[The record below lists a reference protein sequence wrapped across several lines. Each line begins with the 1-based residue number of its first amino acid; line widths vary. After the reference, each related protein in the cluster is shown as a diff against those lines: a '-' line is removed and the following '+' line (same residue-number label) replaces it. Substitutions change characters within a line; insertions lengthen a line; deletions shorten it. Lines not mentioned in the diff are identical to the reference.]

1 MLKIDMI
8 VLGRIKEK
16 YLNEAIDEYKK
27 RLSRFTTLNII
38 ELKDRDKPDKLSDAE
53 LEKIIDEESEEIL
66 ARVDETSYIITLE
79 IAGKLLTSE
88 EFAEKVKEVAVSG
101 YSKITLIIGG
111 SNGFNKK
118 VSDKA
123 DLKLSFGRMTMNHKL
138 MRVVL
143 LEQIFRCFKII
154 NGEAYH
160 K

>member
-1 MLKIDMI
+1 MLKIDLI
-8 VLGRIKEK
+8 VLGKIKEK

-27 RLSRFTTLNII
+27 RISRFASLNIV

-53 LEKIIDEESEEIL
+53 LDKIIDEESEEIL
-66 ARVDETSYIITLE
+66 TKVDETSYVITLE

-88 EFAEKVKEVAVSG
+88 EFAEEIKNVSVRG

-118 VSDKA
+118 VSNKA

-143 LEQIFRCFKII
+143 MEQVFRCFKII
-154 NGEAYH
+154 NNEAYH

>member
-1 MLKIDMI
+1 MLKIDLI
-8 VLGRIKEK
+8 VLGKIKEK

-27 RLSRFTTLNII
+27 RISRFASLNIV

-66 ARVDETSYIITLE
+66 TKIDEDSFVITLE
-79 IAGKLLTSE
+79 IEGKLLTSE
-88 EFAEKVKEVAVSG
+88 EFAEEIKNVSVRG

-118 VSDKA
+118 VSSKA

-154 NGEAYH
+154 NNEAYH

>member
-1 MLKIDMI
+1 MLKIDLI
-8 VLGRIKEK
+8 VLGKIKEK

-27 RLSRFTTLNII
+27 RISRFASLNIV

-53 LEKIIDEESEEIL
+53 LDKIIDEESEEIL
-66 ARVDETSYIITLE
+66 TKIDEQSFVITLE

-88 EFAEKVKEVAVSG
+88 EFAEEIKNVSVRG

-118 VSDKA
+118 VSNKA

-154 NGEAYH
+154 NNEAYH

>member
-1 MLKIDMI
+1 MLKIDLI
-8 VLGRIKEK
+8 VLGKIKEK

-27 RLSRFTTLNII
+27 RISRFASLNIV

-66 ARVDETSYIITLE
+66 TKLDETSYVITLE

-88 EFAEKVKEVAVSG
+88 EFAEEIKNVSVRG

-118 VSDKA
+118 VSSKA

-154 NGEAYH
+154 NNEAYH

>member
-8 VLGRIKEK
+8 VLGKIKEK

-27 RLSRFTTLNII
+27 RLSRFTTLNIV
-38 ELKDRDKPDKLSDAE
+38 ELKDRDKPDRLSDAE

-66 ARVDETSYIITLE
+66 ARVDETSYVITLE
-79 IAGKLLTSE
+79 IEGKLLTSE
-88 EFAEKVKEVAVSG
+88 DFAEKVKEVAVSG

-143 LEQIFRCFKII
+143 LEQVFRCFKII

>member
-1 MLKIDMI
+1 MLKIDLI
-8 VLGRIKEK
+8 VLGKIKEK
-16 YLNEAIDEYKK
+16 YLNEAIYEYKK
-27 RLSRFTTLNII
+27 RISRFASLNII

-53 LEKIIDEESEEIL
+53 LDKIIDEESEEIL
-66 ARVDETSYIITLE
+66 TKLDETSYVITLE

-88 EFAEKVKEVAVSG
+88 EFAEKVKEIAVSG

-118 VSDKA
+118 VSNKA

-143 LEQIFRCFKII
+143 MEQVFRCFKIM
-154 NGEAYH
+154 NNEAYH

>member
-8 VLGRIKEK
+8 VLGKIKEK
-16 YLNEAIDEYKK
+16 YLNEAIDEYRK
-27 RLSRFTTLNII
+27 RISRFASLNVI
-38 ELKDRDKPDKLSDAE
+38 ELKDRDKPDRLSDAE
-53 LEKIIDEESEEIL
+53 LEKIVDEESEEIL

-79 IAGKLLTSE
+79 IEGKLLTSE
-88 EFAEKVKEVAVSG
+88 EFADAIKDAGVNG

-143 LEQIFRCFKII
+143 FEQIFRCFKII

>member
-8 VLGRIKEK
+8 VLGKIKEK
-16 YLNEAIDEYKK
+16 YLNEAIDEYRK
-27 RLSRFTTLNII
+27 RISRFASLNVI

-66 ARVDETSYIITLE
+66 ARVDELSFVITLE
-79 IAGKLLTSE
+79 IEGKLLTSE
-88 EFAEKVKEVAVSG
+88 EFAEKVKDVAVSG

-143 LEQIFRCFKII
+143 LEQIFRVFKII
-154 NGEAYH
+154 NGETYH

>member
-1 MLKIDMI
+1 MLKIDLI
-8 VLGRIKEK
+8 VLGKIKEK

-27 RLSRFTTLNII
+27 RISRFASLNIV

-53 LEKIIDEESEEIL
+53 LDKIIDEESEEIL
-66 ARVDETSYIITLE
+66 TKIDETSFVITLE

-88 EFAEKVKEVAVSG
+88 EFAEEIKNVSVRG
-101 YSKITLIIGG
+101 CSKITLIIGG

-143 LEQIFRCFKII
+143 MEQIFRCFKII
-154 NGEAYH
+154 NNEAYH

>member
-1 MLKIDMI
+1 MLKIDLI
-8 VLGRIKEK
+8 VLGKIKEK
-16 YLNEAIDEYKK
+16 YLNEAIYEYKK
-27 RLSRFTTLNII
+27 RISRFASLNII

-53 LEKIIDEESEEIL
+53 LDKIIDEESEEIL
-66 ARVDETSYIITLE
+66 TKLDEESFVITLE

-88 EFAEKVKEVAVSG
+88 EFAEKVKEIAVSG

-118 VSDKA
+118 VSNKA

-143 LEQIFRCFKII
+143 LEQVFRCFKII
-154 NGEAYH
+154 NNEAYH

>member
-8 VLGRIKEK
+8 VLGKIKEK
-16 YLNEAIDEYKK
+16 YLNEAIDEYRK
-27 RLSRFTTLNII
+27 RISRFASLNII

-88 EFAEKVKEVAVSG
+88 EFAEEIKNVSVRG

-143 LEQIFRCFKII
+143 MEQIFRCFKII
-154 NGEAYH
+154 NNEAYH

>member
-1 MLKIDMI
+1 MLKIDLI
-8 VLGRIKEK
+8 VLGKIKEK

-27 RLSRFTTLNII
+27 RISRFASLNII
-38 ELKDRDKPDKLSDAE
+38 ELKDRDKPDKLSAAE

-66 ARVDETSYIITLE
+66 TKLDEESFVITLE

-88 EFAEKVKEVAVSG
+88 EFADAIKNAGVDG

-143 LEQIFRCFKII
+143 LEQIFRAFKII

>member
-1 MLKIDMI
+1 MLKIDLI
-8 VLGRIKEK
+8 VLGKIKEK

-27 RLSRFTTLNII
+27 RISRFASLNIV

-53 LEKIIDEESEEIL
+53 LEKIIGEESEEIL
-66 ARVDETSYIITLE
+66 TKLDEQSFVITLE

-88 EFAEKVKEVAVSG
+88 EFAEEIKNVSVRG

-118 VSDKA
+118 VSSKA

-138 MRVVL
+138 MRVVI
-143 LEQIFRCFKII
+143 LEQIFRCFKIM
-154 NGEAYH
+154 NNEAYH

>member
-1 MLKIDMI
+1 MLKIDLI
-8 VLGRIKEK
+8 VLGKIKEK

-27 RLSRFTTLNII
+27 RISRFASLNIV

-53 LEKIIDEESEEIL
+53 LDKIIDEESEEIL
-66 ARVDETSYIITLE
+66 TKIDEDSFVITLE

-88 EFAEKVKEVAVSG
+88 EFAEEIKNVSVRG

-118 VSDKA
+118 VSNKA

-143 LEQIFRCFKII
+143 LEQVFRCFKII
-154 NGEAYH
+154 NNEAYH

>member
-1 MLKIDMI
+1 MLKIDLI
-8 VLGRIKEK
+8 VLGKIKEK

-27 RLSRFTTLNII
+27 RISRFASLNII

-53 LEKIIDEESEEIL
+53 LDKIIDEESEEI
-66 ARVDETSYIITLE
+66 VSKIDETSFVITLE

-88 EFAEKVKEVAVSG
+88 EFAEEIKNVSVRG

-118 VSDKA
+118 VSNKA

-143 LEQIFRCFKII
+143 LEQIFRCFKIM
-154 NGEAYH
+154 NNEAYH

>member
-1 MLKIDMI
+1 MLKIDLI
-8 VLGRIKEK
+8 VLGKIKEK

-27 RLSRFTTLNII
+27 RISRFASLNIV

-66 ARVDETSYIITLE
+66 TKVDETSYVITLE

-88 EFAEKVKEVAVSG
+88 EFAEEIKNVSVRG

-118 VSDKA
+118 VSSKA

-143 LEQIFRCFKII
+143 LEQVFRCFKII
-154 NGEAYH
+154 NNEAYH

>member
-1 MLKIDMI
+1 MLKIDLI
-8 VLGRIKEK
+8 VLGKIKEK

-27 RLSRFTTLNII
+27 RISRFASLNII

-53 LEKIIDEESEEIL
+53 LDKIIDEESEEI
-66 ARVDETSYIITLE
+66 VSKIDETSFVITLE

-88 EFAEKVKEVAVSG
+88 EFAEEIKNVSVRG
-101 YSKITLIIGG
+101 CSKITLIIGG

-118 VSDKA
+118 VSSKA

-154 NGEAYH
+154 NNEAYH

>member
-1 MLKIDMI
+1 MLKIDLI
-8 VLGRIKEK
+8 VLGKIKEK

-27 RLSRFTTLNII
+27 RISRFASLNII

-66 ARVDETSYIITLE
+66 TKIDEQSYVITLE

-88 EFAEKVKEVAVSG
+88 EFAEEIKNVSVRG

-118 VSDKA
+118 VSSKA

-154 NGEAYH
+154 NNEAYH

>member
-1 MLKIDMI
+1 MLKIDLI
-8 VLGRIKEK
+8 VLGKIKEK

-27 RLSRFTTLNII
+27 RISRFASLNIV

-66 ARVDETSYIITLE
+66 TKIDEQSFVITLE
-79 IAGKLLTSE
+79 IEGKLLTSE
-88 EFAEKVKEVAVSG
+88 EFAEEIKNVSVRG

-118 VSDKA
+118 VTNKA

-143 LEQIFRCFKII
+143 LEQVFRCFKII
-154 NGEAYH
+154 NNEAYH

>member
-16 YLNEAIDEYKK
+16 YLNEAIDEYRK
-27 RLSRFTTLNII
+27 RISRFASLNII

-53 LEKIIDEESEEIL
+53 LEKIVDEESEEIL

-79 IAGKLLTSE
+79 IEGKLLTSE
-88 EFAEKVKEVAVSG
+88 EFADAIKDAGVNG

-154 NGEAYH
+154 NGETYH

>member
-1 MLKIDMI
+1 MLKIDLI
-8 VLGRIKEK
+8 VLGKIKEK

-27 RLSRFTTLNII
+27 RISRFASLNII

-53 LEKIIDEESEEIL
+53 LDKIIDEESEEI
-66 ARVDETSYIITLE
+66 VSKIDETSFVITLE

-88 EFAEKVKEVAVSG
+88 EFAEEIKNVGVNG

-118 VSDKA
+118 VSNKA

-154 NGEAYH
+154 NNEAYH

>member
-1 MLKIDMI
+1 MKIDMI

-143 LEQIFRCFKII
+143 MEQIFRCFKII

>member
-1 MLKIDMI
+1 MLKIDLI
-8 VLGRIKEK
+8 VLGKIKEK

-27 RLSRFTTLNII
+27 RISRFASLNIV

-53 LEKIIDEESEEIL
+53 LEKIVDEESEEIL
-66 ARVDETSYIITLE
+66 TKLDEQSFVITLE
-79 IAGKLLTSE
+79 IEGKLLTSE
-88 EFAEKVKEVAVSG
+88 EFAEEIKNVSVRG

-118 VSDKA
+118 VSNKA

-154 NGEAYH
+154 NNEAYH

>member
-1 MLKIDMI
+1 MIKIDLI
-8 VLGRIKEK
+8 VLGKIKEK

-27 RLSRFTTLNII
+27 RISRFASLNIV

-53 LEKIIDEESEEIL
+53 LDKIIDEESEEIL
-66 ARVDETSYIITLE
+66 TKLDETSYVITLE

-88 EFAEKVKEVAVSG
+88 EFAEKVKEIAVSG

-118 VSDKA
+118 VSNKA

-143 LEQIFRCFKII
+143 LEQVFRCFKII
-154 NGEAYH
+154 NREAYH

>member
-1 MLKIDMI
+1 MLKIDLI
-8 VLGRIKEK
+8 VLGKIKEK

-27 RLSRFTTLNII
+27 RISRFATLNII

-53 LEKIIDEESEEIL
+53 LEKIVDEESEEIL
-66 ARVDETSYIITLE
+66 AKIDETSFVITLE

-88 EFAEKVKEVAVSG
+88 EFAEKVKEIAVSG

-118 VSDKA
+118 VSNKA

-143 LEQIFRCFKII
+143 MEQIFRCFKII
-154 NGEAYH
+154 NNEAYH

>member
-1 MLKIDMI
+1 MLKIDLI
-8 VLGRIKEK
+8 VLGKIKEK

-27 RLSRFTTLNII
+27 RISRFASLNIV

-53 LEKIIDEESEEIL
+53 LDKIIDEESEEIL
-66 ARVDETSYIITLE
+66 TKIDEDSFVITLE
-79 IAGKLLTSE
+79 IEGKLLTSE
-88 EFAEKVKEVAVSG
+88 EFAEEIENVSVRG

-118 VSDKA
+118 VSNKA

-154 NGEAYH
+154 NNEAYH

>member
-1 MLKIDMI
+1 MLKIDLI
-8 VLGRIKEK
+8 VLGKIKEK

-27 RLSRFTTLNII
+27 RISRFASLNIV

-66 ARVDETSYIITLE
+66 TKLDETSYVITLE

-88 EFAEKVKEVAVSG
+88 EFAEKVKEIAVSG

-118 VSDKA
+118 VSNKA

-143 LEQIFRCFKII
+143 LEQVFRCFKII
-154 NGEAYH
+154 NNEAYH

>member
-1 MLKIDMI
+1 MLKIDLI
-8 VLGRIKEK
+8 VLGKIKEK

-27 RLSRFTTLNII
+27 RISRFASLNIV

-53 LEKIIDEESEEIL
+53 LDKIIDEESEEIL
-66 ARVDETSYIITLE
+66 TKIDETSFVITLE

-88 EFAEKVKEVAVSG
+88 EFAEEIKNVGVRG

-118 VSDKA
+118 VSSKA

-154 NGEAYH
+154 NNEAYH

>member
-1 MLKIDMI
+1 MLKIDLI
-8 VLGRIKEK
+8 VLGKIKEK

-27 RLSRFTTLNII
+27 RISRFASLNII

-53 LEKIIDEESEEIL
+53 LEKVVDEESEEIL
-66 ARVDETSYIITLE
+66 TKIDEDSFVITLE

-88 EFAEKVKEVAVSG
+88 EFAEEIKNVSVRG

-118 VSDKA
+118 VSSKA

-143 LEQIFRCFKII
+143 MEQIFRCFKII
-154 NGEAYH
+154 NNEAYH

>member
-1 MLKIDMI
+1 MLKIDLI
-8 VLGRIKEK
+8 VLGKIKEK

-27 RLSRFTTLNII
+27 RISRFASLNIV

-53 LEKIIDEESEEIL
+53 LDKIIDEESEEIL
-66 ARVDETSYIITLE
+66 TKIDEQSFVITLE
-79 IAGKLLTSE
+79 IEGKLLTSE
-88 EFAEKVKEVAVSG
+88 EFAEEIKNVSVRG

-118 VSDKA
+118 VSNKA

-143 LEQIFRCFKII
+143 MEQVFRCFKII
-154 NGEAYH
+154 NNEAYH

>member
-1 MLKIDMI
+1 MLKIDLI
-8 VLGRIKEK
+8 VLGKIKEK

-27 RLSRFTTLNII
+27 RISRFASLNIV

-53 LEKIIDEESEEIL
+53 LKKIIDEESEEIL
-66 ARVDETSYIITLE
+66 TKIDEQSFVITLE
-79 IAGKLLTSE
+79 IEGKLLTSE
-88 EFAEKVKEVAVSG
+88 EFAEEIKNVSVRG

-118 VSDKA
+118 VSNKA

-138 MRVVL
+138 MRVML

-154 NGEAYH
+154 NNEAYH

>member
-1 MLKIDMI
+1 MLKIDLI
-8 VLGRIKEK
+8 VLGKIKEK

-27 RLSRFTTLNII
+27 RISRFASLNIV

-53 LEKIIDEESEEIL
+53 LDKIIDEESEEIL
-66 ARVDETSYIITLE
+66 TKIDEQSFVITLE
-79 IAGKLLTSE
+79 IEGKLLTSE
-88 EFAEKVKEVAVSG
+88 EFAKEIKNVSVRG

-118 VSDKA
+118 VSSKA

-154 NGEAYH
+154 NNEAYH

>member
-1 MLKIDMI
+1 MLKIDLI
-8 VLGRIKEK
+8 VLGKIKEK

-27 RLSRFTTLNII
+27 RISRFASLNIM

-53 LEKIIDEESEEIL
+53 LEKIIDEESEEI
-66 ARVDETSYIITLE
+66 VSKIDEQSFVITLE

-88 EFAEKVKEVAVSG
+88 EFAEKVKEIAVSG

-118 VSDKA
+118 VSNKA

-143 LEQIFRCFKII
+143 MEQVFRCFKIM
-154 NGEAYH
+154 NNEAYH

>member
-1 MLKIDMI
+1 MLKIDLI
-8 VLGRIKEK
+8 VLGKIKEK

-27 RLSRFTTLNII
+27 RISRFASLNIV

-53 LEKIIDEESEEIL
+53 LDKIIDEESEEIL
-66 ARVDETSYIITLE
+66 TKIDEDSFVITLE

-88 EFAEKVKEVAVSG
+88 EFAEKVKEIAVSG

-118 VSDKA
+118 VSNKA

-143 LEQIFRCFKII
+143 LEQIFRCFKIM
-154 NGEAYH
+154 NNEAYH

>member
-1 MLKIDMI
+1 MLKIDLI
-8 VLGRIKEK
+8 VLGKIKEK
-16 YLNEAIDEYKK
+16 YLNEAIDEYEK
-27 RLSRFTTLNII
+27 RISRFASLNIV

-66 ARVDETSYIITLE
+66 TKIDEQSYVITLE

-88 EFAEKVKEVAVSG
+88 EFADEIKNVSVRG

-118 VSDKA
+118 VSNKA

-143 LEQIFRCFKII
+143 MEQIFRCFKII
-154 NGEAYH
+154 NNEAYH

>member
-1 MLKIDMI
+1 MLKIDLI
-8 VLGRIKEK
+8 VLGKIKEK

-27 RLSRFTTLNII
+27 RISRFASLNIV

-66 ARVDETSYIITLE
+66 TKIDETSFVITLE
-79 IAGKLLTSE
+79 IEGKLLTSE
-88 EFAEKVKEVAVSG
+88 EFAEEIKNVSVRG

-111 SNGFNKK
+111 ANGFNKK
-118 VSDKA
+118 VSNKA

-143 LEQIFRCFKII
+143 MEQVFRCFKIM
-154 NGEAYH
+154 NNEAYH